1 MNSWFLLPQRYPPHL
16 QHYTLYSALTHQQS
30 KMPKKPNVKK
40 AASAQYQNIKALAEA
55 ASGAEGMV
63 YLAVEKLLGNRYFLC
78 ITSDGHQVMAEP
90 RKLFTKGSMRVE
102 RGGIVVAQAPVM
114 PAWKAELVAQQRAE
128 HMAACKRAKQSGGNA
143 PAADLGLPYEI
154 VGVISERSEAKRL
167 VKTRVM
173 PQSILDMALAAEA
186 GPAYGGG
193 GAAEAKPLLADD
205 LEFMTT
211 EEAARQAKQEML
223 AAMTA
228 EERADYATRTQLVKR
243 IQMSGGGGSDAFQNS
258 GLDLEEFSGI
268 CAKDDGHHASRG
280 MKQARAAADAK
291 ASIQQRLA
299 ALLSGSKK
307 ASADVAVGDVLVEED
322 EELAAGGGGAMRY
335 KQLRPKKTEEEKAAQ
350 RAAMA
355 AEARSKAELE
365 DLVSGLLG
373 PSQEEVAAAAAAAE
387 RARLAEVAK
396 LQAELAAMGAVEDWE
411 EAADAA
417 HAWNGRSANG
427 LSAIRTPPDSD
438 EELPSTAGREQEVCL
453 DDL

>member
-1 MNSWFLLPQRYPPHL
+1 
-16 QHYTLYSALTHQQS
+16 
-30 KMPKKPNVKK
+30 MPKKPNVKK

-78 ITSDGHQVMAEP
+78 LTSDGHQVMAEP

-128 HMAACKRAKQSGGNA
+128 HMAACRRAKQSGGNA

-154 VGVISERSEAKRL
+154 VGVIAERSEAKRL
-167 VKTRVM
+167 IKTRAM
-173 PQSILDMALAAEA
+173 PQSILDMAIAAES
-186 GPAYGGG
+186 GPGA
-193 GAAEAKPLLADD
+193 AAEAKPLLADD

-211 EEAARQAKQEML
+211 EEAAREAKQQML
-223 AAMTA
+223 AAMSP
-228 EERADYATRTQLVKR
+228 EERAEYATRTQLEKR
-243 IQMSGGGGSDAFQNS
+243 IQMAGGGSDVFQNS
-258 GLDLEEFSGI
+258 GLDLDEVSEFRG
-268 CAKDDGHHASRG
+268 KDDGHHASRG

-307 ASADVAVGDVLVEED
+307 ASADVAVGDVLVEE
-322 EELAAGGGGAMRY
+322 EEVAAAGGGAMRY
-335 KQLRPKKTEEEKAAQ
+335 KQLRPKKTEEQKAAERTAAAAAAAAA
-350 RAAMA
+350 RAA
-355 AEARSKAELE
+355 AELD
-365 DLVSGLLG
+365 DLVSGLMG
-373 PSQEEVAAAAAAAE
+373 PSHEAAAAAAAAE
-387 RARLAEVAK
+387 RARLAEVAQ

-411 EAADAA
+411 DAAD
-417 HAWNGRSANG
+417 G
-427 LSAIRTPPDSD
+427 LVGYGSGLRIRTPPDSD
-438 EELPSTAGREQEVCL
+438 EDMPSTGGRAEEVCL